1 MIIALDTGKNIG
13 LALVSFDRVLLD
25 STIVTLEQLKTYV
38 FREGITVALGDGTGS
53 KVVQE
58 VLDNRGID
66 YVLVNEEG
74 SSLEARAHYFAA
86 HPVKGLW
93 RLLPKSIQTTMP
105 PVNEP
110 LDNYA
115 AYVIALRYLDS
126 LRH

>member
-1 MIIALDTGKNIG
+1 MIIALDPGKNIG

-38 FREGITVALGDGTGS
+38 FREGLTVVLGDGTGS
-53 KVVQE
+53 KGVRAM
-58 VLDNRGID
+58 LDNRGID
-66 YVLVNEEG
+66 YVLVDEEG

-86 HPVKGLW
+86 HPATGLW
-93 RLLPKSIQTTMP
+93 RLLPKSMW

-126 LRH
+126 LGLEN